1 MREDD
6 DYFLVRSKH
15 FPKTGL
21 SPPQRPIAFAAFAFA
36 VINYFVAALMQD
48 EKDTRN
54 ADEMALRRRKS
65 ILT

>member
-1 MREDD
+1 MIIFRYEANIS
-6 DYFLVRSKH
+6 RN
-15 FPKTGL
+15 PGL
-21 SPPQRPIAFAAFAFA
+21 SPPQRPIALAAFAFA